1 MRCLPALAACLLAVQ
16 ASGVALLGA
25 EAPATCCCGHDSD
38 HRKCHCKVC
47 THARELVKIRA
58 SGVGTDVGEYLD
70 GSVCLAVP
78 VRDPLG
84 RMCAT
89 IAVHGPAPRMTLK
102 KGYTFLP
109 AMRKA
114 ADAMAAT
121 LFSTGG
127 RLSKDGKE
135 VAT

>member
-1 MRCLPALAACLLAVQ
+1 
-16 ASGVALLGA
+16 
-25 EAPATCCCGHDSD
+25 
-38 HRKCHCKVC
+38 
-47 THARELVKIRA
+47 
-58 SGVGTDVGEYLD
+58 
-70 GSVCLAVP
+70 
-78 VRDPLG
+78 
-84 RMCAT
+84 MCAT